1 METIK
6 RQTSEYFPKHQI
18 GKWSKHMIIW
28 YSKGQEQESGQH
40 KLIELVFLYPYDRS
54 V

>member
-1 METIK
+1 
-6 RQTSEYFPKHQI
+6 
-18 GKWSKHMIIW
+18 MISW

-40 KLIELVFLYPYDRS
+40 KLIELLFLYQCDRS